1 MKKFAFILITAI
13 LLAAPSVWG
22 AGDFLPLHPDMA
34 ARIEALRQA
43 VKAEGGTYE
52 VGYSTAMDRPLE
64 HLTGLKVPPGWNKSE
79 APSVPM
85 LGASVQTLPTSYD
98 WRALNGVTPIKNQG
112 NCGDCWAFSTVGPME
127 SQILLQNGT
136 QNGQPVV
143 LSEQYLVSCNVSGWN
158 CNGGWFAHD
167 YHMDESGQDN
177 NGPGAVLAS
186 ADPYSGTSSKCAA
199 TYSHPYRLSSWAYVG
214 SETAVPSTTAIKQA
228 IYTYGPV
235 SVGVY
240 AGPKFQAYSS
250 GVFNTNETGTINHAV
265 VLVGWNDN
273 PPNGQPPYWILRNS
287 WGTTWGLSGYMNI
300 AYGVNQVG
308 YAANFI
314 EYAATP
320 NPPTPPPTPPPAPPT
335 PPKEPYL
342 SVVFQNVSTSNNGLK
357 LSGNLWVENTGAA
370 ATAGSFQVLLYLSP
384 NTGGASKSLL
394 GTATIPS
401 SLPPNYYV
409 NLSFS
414 DSSRSTSFNGQ
425 YLIAVIE
432 PGSVL
437 DSNPNDIFVST
448 VIQKGR
454 K

>member
-1 MKKFAFILITAI
+1 
-13 LLAAPSVWG
+13 
-22 AGDFLPLHPDMA
+22 
-34 ARIEALRQA
+34 
-43 VKAEGGTYE
+43 
-52 VGYSTAMDRPLE
+52 
-64 HLTGLKVPPGWNKSE
+64 
-79 APSVPM
+79 
-85 LGASVQTLPTSYD
+85 
-98 WRALNGVTPIKNQG
+98 
-112 NCGDCWAFSTVGPME
+112 ME

>member
-22 AGDFLPLHPDMA
+22 AGDFLPLQPDMA
-34 ARIEALRQA
+34 ARIEALKQA
-43 VKAEGGTYE
+43 VRAEGGTYE
-52 VGYSTAMDRPLE
+52 VGYSTAMDRPLK
-64 HLTGLKVPPGWNKSE
+64 HLTGLKVPPGWNKSD

-85 LGASVQTLPTSYD
+85 LGAAVQSLPTSYD

-112 NCGDCWAFSTVGPME
+112 NCGACWAFSTVGPLE
-127 SQILLQNGT
+127 SQILLQNKT
-136 QNGQPVV
+136 TVS
-143 LSEQYLVSCNVSGWN
+143 LSEQYLVSCNTSGWS

-177 NGPGAVLAS
+177 NGPGAVLTTV
-186 ADPYSGTSSKCAA
+186 DPYTGTNSTCGS
-199 TYSHPYRLSSWAYVG
+199 YSHPYRLSSWAYVG

-240 AGPKFQAYSS
+240 AGPKFQAYKS

-273 PPNGQPPYWILRNS
+273 PGNGLPPYWILRNS
-287 WGTTWGLSGYMNI
+287 WGATWGLYGYMYI
-300 AYGVNQVG
+300 GYGISQVG

-314 EYAATP
+314 DYAGTP
-320 NPPTPPPTPPPAPPT
+320 GPPTPPPTPPPPP
-335 PPKEPYL
+335 PPPPPEPYL
-342 SVVFQNVSTSNNGLK
+342 TGVFQSVSTSNNGRS
-357 LSGNLWVENTGAA
+357 LSGNLWVENTGKA
-370 ATAGSFQVLLYLSP
+370 ATAGSFQVLLYVSS
-384 NTGGASKSLL
+384 NTSGTSKSLL
-394 GTATIPS
+394 GSATIS
-401 SLPPNYYV
+401 ASIPPNYYV
-409 NLSFS
+409 NLKFS
-414 DSSRSTSFNGQ
+414 DSSSTSFNGQ

-437 DSNPNDIFVST
+437 DSNTTDIFVST
-448 VIQKGR
+448 VIQKSG